1 MARLKIAHLTKI
13 IKFVIT
19 KFGFF
24 RLFIKLLLIPS
35 RLTSTLDI
43 LVKYLVWNESMEQI
57 NNTLTVNESTYR
69 ALREKILFGEMLPGR
84 AFTLRGLAE
93 SLGVS
98 PTPVR
103 ETVRRLTAE
112 RALNLKDNRRVS
124 IPEMTEKR
132 FQEIRHARLIL
143 EPELATLA
151 MINIDKK
158 TINLL
163 INIDKKTDTALL
175 KGDLEGYMRGNYD
188 FHFTIYRLANNSV
201 LLSLVESLWL
211 QFGPYMRL
219 VYNHLGTNSLDDQH
233 RVATRALENRD
244 CIAFKIAIMEDL
256 QQGMTFIG
264 ASRTL
269 L

>member
-1 MARLKIAHLTKI
+1 
-13 IKFVIT
+13 
-19 KFGFF
+19 
-24 RLFIKLLLIPS
+24 
-35 RLTSTLDI
+35 
-43 LVKYLVWNESMEQI
+43 MEHT
-57 NNTLTVNESTYR
+57 NNTLTVNETTYR

-93 SLGVS
+93 TLGVS

-112 RALNLKDNRRVS
+112 RALSLKDNRRVS
-124 IPEMTEKR
+124 IPDMTAKR

-151 MINIDKK
+151 MINIDSKIIKK
-158 TINLL
+158 L
-163 INIDKKTDTALL
+163 INIDKKTDIALVE
-175 KGDLEGYMRGNYD
+175 GDLEGYMRGNYD
-188 FHFTIYRLANNSV
+188 FHFTIYRLAHNKV

-219 VYNHLGTNSLDDQH
+219 VYNRLGTDSLDDQH
-233 RVATRALENRD
+233 RVATKALEDND
-244 CIAFKIAIMEDL
+244 CIGFKNAIMEDL

-264 ASRTL
+264 ASKTL

>member
-1 MARLKIAHLTKI
+1 MHQ
-13 IKFVIT
+13 
-19 KFGFF
+19 
-24 RLFIKLLLIPS
+24 
-35 RLTSTLDI
+35 TS
-43 LVKYLVWNESMEQI
+43 
-57 NNTLTVNESTYR
+57 NTLTVNESTYR
-69 ALREKILFGEMLPGR
+69 DLKEKILFGDMLPGR
-84 AFTLRGLAE
+84 PVTLRGLAE

-112 RALNLKDNRRVS
+112 RALSLQDNRRVS
-124 IPEMTEKR
+124 IPEMTAKR

-158 TINLL
+158 TIKTL
-163 INIDKKTDTALL
+163 IDIDKNTDLALL
-175 KGDLEGYMRGNYD
+175 KNDFSGYMRGNYD
-188 FHFTIYRLANNSV
+188 FHFTIYRRANNDV

-211 QFGPYMRL
+211 QFAPYMRQ
-219 VYNHLGTNSLDDQH
+219 VYNHLGTTALDDQH
-233 RVATRALENRD
+233 RIATKALENRD
-244 CIAFKIAIMEDL
+244 SIAFKNAIMEDL

-264 ASRTL
+264 ASNTL